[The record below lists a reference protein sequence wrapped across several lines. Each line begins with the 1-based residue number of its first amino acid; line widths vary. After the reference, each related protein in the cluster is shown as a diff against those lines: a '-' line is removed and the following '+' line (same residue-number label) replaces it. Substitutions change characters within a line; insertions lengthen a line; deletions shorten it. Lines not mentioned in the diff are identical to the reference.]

1 MEVFSKGVLAMLEI
15 IGQEN
20 VFDVA
25 LGATILIWVI
35 IGAAYCRLILG
46 NRIAD

>member
-1 MEVFSKGVLAMLEI
+1 MMLEL

-20 VFDVA
+20 SFDVA

-35 IGAAYCRLILG
+35 IGGTYLRLVLG
-46 NRIAD
+46 NRLAR

>member
-1 MEVFSKGVLAMLEI
+1 MNEI

-25 LGATILIWVI
+25 IAATILIWII
-35 IGAAYCRLILG
+35 IGGAYCRLILG
-46 NRIAD
+46 NRIAS